1 MFWYKIF
8 QSSLMIIEMD
18 VIIVSCVS
26 LVQEG
31 ESLVMLGSRVQRA
44 PALRRA

>member
-8 QSSLMIIEMD
+8 QSSLILVEMD

-31 ESLVMLGSRVQRA
+31 ESLVMLGSRVQRDA
-44 PALRRA
+44 ASRRA